1 LDPCSIGRKAGT
13 AADFESVA
21 LLSVD
26 DSYSEGSLRKR
37 TRLDSRGSGENAP
50 RERGFLLSG
59 LGLLIDGGLGDI
71 GQRFVRRLLFLKGLL
86 QK

>member
-1 LDPCSIGRKAGT
+1 MINAPKWTTPIM
-13 AADFESVA
+13 
-21 LLSVD
+21 
-26 DSYSEGSLRKR
+26 LRKPR
-37 TRLDSRGSGENAP
+37 PCMHDVIGPEKNAP
-50 RERGFLLSG
+50 RQSGAFAALGG

>member
-1 LDPCSIGRKAGT
+1 MRPSAPR
-13 AADFESVA
+13 
-21 LLSVD
+21 
-26 DSYSEGSLRKR
+26 SEGPGRACTASLDRRKMPR
-37 TRLDSRGSGENAP
+37 QSGAFAAL
-50 RERGFLLSG
+50 GG

>member
-1 LDPCSIGRKAGT
+1 MQADPSRQPRIGGKCPARAGLF
-13 AADFESVA
+13 AA
-21 LLSVD
+21 L
-26 DSYSEGSLRKR
+26 G
-37 TRLDSRGSGENAP
+37 
-50 RERGFLLSG
+50 G